1 MEKKKDSKINYLFNN
16 SVLIFFAIII
26 ILNITGFVGTLTGS
40 KNLDIND
47 QDKIAML
54 FAAPF
59 YLLSMGAY
67 LTDVSKRKIKTI
79 NPVLFFVY
87 KLSI

>member
-1 MEKKKDSKINYLFNN
+1 
-16 SVLIFFAIII
+16 
-26 ILNITGFVGTLTGS
+26 
-40 KNLDIND
+40 
-47 QDKIAML
+47 ML

-79 NPVLFFVY
+79 NPVLFFLY
-87 KLSI
+87 ISYPFKLFAGPIENTSLIQKLENIKLTRSNYTLANCWSWIALDFLEICNF